1 MHILCVYVCVCLCVC
16 AHLSILM
23 YASIHNR
30 ISVGVSIY
38 TYRFILHIYRYISPY
53 L

>member
-1 MHILCVYVCVCLCVC
+1 MHILCVYVCVCLSVC

-23 YASIHNR
+23 YTYIHNR

-38 TYRFILHIYRYISPY
+38 TYILHIYRYISPY